1 MQNNNEETKIFNIN
15 EVRQRRASDMLECTY
30 EALEEKGYN
39 SINQLVNYL
48 ISGEP
53 TYITS
58 HNNARHRICEVER
71 EDLLEVL
78 LLNYFK
84 GEGES

>member
-1 MQNNNEETKIFNIN
+1 MQNNEETKIYNIN
-15 EVRQRRASDMLECTY
+15 EVRQRQASNMLEY
-30 EALEEKGYN
+30 AYKALEDKGYN

-58 HNNARHRICEVER
+58 HDNARHKISQVER

>member
-1 MQNNNEETKIFNIN
+1 MQNNKDETKIFNIS
-15 EVRQRRASDMLECTY
+15 EVRQGRASDMLEYTY
-30 EALEEKGYN
+30 KALEDKGYN

-58 HNNARHRICEVER
+58 HNNARHKISQVER

>member
-1 MQNNNEETKIFNIN
+1 MDNNGETKIYNIN
-15 EVRQRRASDMLECTY
+15 KVRQKRASDMLECTY
-30 EALEEKGYN
+30 KALEDKGYN
-39 SINQLVNYL
+39 SINQLINYL

-58 HNNARHRICEVER
+58 HNNARHKISQIDR

-84 GEGES
+84 GEEDS

>member
-1 MQNNNEETKIFNIN
+1 MQNNKETKIYNIN
-15 EVRQRRASDMLECTY
+15 EVRQGRASDMLEY
-30 EALEEKGYN
+30 AYKALEDKGYN
-39 SINQLVNYL
+39 SINQLINYL

-58 HNNARHRICEVER
+58 YNNARHKISQVER

>member
-1 MQNNNEETKIFNIN
+1 MQNNKDETKIFNIS
-15 EVRQRRASDMLECTY
+15 EVRQGRASDMLEFAY
-30 EALEEKGYN
+30 KALEDKGYN
-39 SINQLVNYL
+39 SINQLINYL

-58 HNNARHRICEVER
+58 HNNARHKISQVER